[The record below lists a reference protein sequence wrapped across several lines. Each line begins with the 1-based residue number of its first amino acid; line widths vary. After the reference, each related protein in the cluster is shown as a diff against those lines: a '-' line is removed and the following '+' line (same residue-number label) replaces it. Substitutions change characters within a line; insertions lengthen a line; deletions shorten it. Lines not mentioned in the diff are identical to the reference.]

1 MENMEV
7 LANAVILQAVKD
19 LEKSLSELITV
30 ESYKTEINKRNF
42 WETYRF
48 FKSKQFKIYSKLN
61 GQVVAD
67 KIISGVIENKP
78 LKDARLIKNK
88 YYCTCGKRIYYGS
101 NVIIEKCYYC
111 GKYWRI
117 RGTQKEFKD
126 IREVL

>member
-1 MENMEV
+1 MENMEL

-19 LEKSLSELITV
+19 LEKSLTKLITIG
-30 ESYKTEINKRNF
+30 SYKTEIDKCNF
-42 WETYRF
+42 WEVYRF
-48 FKSKQFKIYSKLN
+48 FKSKQFKIYSNLN
-61 GQVVAD
+61 GQKVAD

-78 LKDARLIKNK
+78 LTDARLIKNK

-101 NVIIEKCYYC
+101 NVLIEKCCYC

-117 RGTQKEFKD
+117 RGKQKDFKD

>member
-1 MENMEV
+1 MENME
-7 LANAVILQAVKD
+7 LLENAVILQAVKD
-19 LEKSLSELITV
+19 LEKSLSKLITDG
-30 ESYKTEINKRNF
+30 SYKTKNDKCIF

-48 FKSKQFKIYSKLN
+48 FKSKQFKLYSKLN
-61 GQVVAD
+61 GQEIAN
-67 KIISGVIENKP
+67 KIIRGVIENKP
-78 LKDARLIKNK
+78 LNEARLIKNK

-101 NVIIEKCYYC
+101 NTLITKCYYC